1 MALVT
6 LRDPQAWIAPGCRL
20 RPGVIMAGLAARAGG
35 PGRAQVRAEER
46 EDTAAGTQ
54 ADIDAFYL
62 SHRIY
67 QRQAIR
73 AFLEPV
79 RHSPPADPG

>member
-1 MALVT
+1 
-6 LRDPQAWIAPGCRL
+6 
-20 RPGVIMAGLAARAGG
+20 MAGVW
-35 PGRAQVRAEER
+35 PAEV
-46 EDTAAGTQ
+46 TQ

-67 QRQAIR
+67 RRQAIR